1 MTVTKDDI
9 AQSEIVAIKE
19 LRKRISDVK
28 VSFHQDYILHDL
40 NLLRFIRA
48 RKSVDKAEV
57 MFRKF
62 IVWLEDVEF
71 SKALSFSV
79 REEVVDNFKWKI
91 SGIDNA
97 GGPVVVVPIG
107 KWDASQVV
115 SCDEL
120 VQLALRS
127 LAQIVGVA
135 VQQFKHRGIAV
146 QATGIADMRGMGM
159 RHATH
164 VEGLKATLTMVRY
177 FEANFPEYLRVV
189 FVLNA
194 PYVFSMIWKLV
205 KPLITGSTHEKI
217 KFVYS
222 NSNYEKEILKYV
234 DPDQI
239 PETYGG
245 ALPEDSEI
253 IYDGEDFHR
262 VSSNGNC
269 EDGDLMRPIKI

>member
-9 AQSEIVAIKE
+9 EQSEFIAIKE
-19 LRKRISDVK
+19 LRNRVLDVK
-28 VSFHQDYILHDL
+28 PCIHHEYILDEL

-62 IVWLEDVEF
+62 IAWLEDVEF
-71 SKALSFSV
+71 SKALSFQI

-97 GGPVVVVPIG
+97 GGPVVCVPVG
-107 KWDASQVV
+107 KWDASQEV

-120 VQLALRS
+120 VRLALRS

-135 VQQFKHRGIAV
+135 VKQFQDKDIAV
-146 QATGIADMRGMGM
+146 QATGIADMKGLGMK
-159 RHATH
+159 HVTH
-164 VEGLKATLTMVRY
+164 IEGLKATLTMVRY

-194 PYVFSMIWKLV
+194 PYVFSIAWKLV
-205 KPLITGSTHEKI
+205 KPLITGTTHEKI

-222 NSNYEKEILKYV
+222 NYEKEIAKYV
-234 DPDQI
+234 DPDQL
-239 PETYGG
+239 PEAYGG
-245 ALPEDSEI
+245 TLPEDSEI

-262 VSSNGNC
+262 ISNGNC
-269 EDGDLMRPIKI
+269 EDIDLNSPVKI

>member
-1 MTVTKDDI
+1 MTVTKLEI
-9 AQSEIVAIKE
+9 EHSEILAIKE
-19 LRKRISDVK
+19 LRNRILDVK
-28 VSFHQDYILHDL
+28 PPLHPDFFLHDL
-40 NLLRFIRA
+40 GLLRFIRA

-62 IVWLEDVEF
+62 IAWQEEVEF
-71 SKALSFSV
+71 SKALSFTI

-97 GGPVVVVPIG
+97 GGPVVIVPVA
-107 KWDASQVV
+107 KWDASQEV

-120 VQLALRS
+120 VRLALRS

-135 VQQFKHRGIAV
+135 AKQFKDKGIAV
-146 QATGIADMRGMGM
+146 QATGIADLKGLGM
-159 RHATH
+159 RHVTH
-164 VEGLKATLTMVRY
+164 VEGIKATLIMVRY
-177 FEANFPEYLRVV
+177 FEANFPEYLRAV

-194 PYVFSMIWKLV
+194 PYVFSIAWRLV
-205 KPLITGSTHEKI
+205 KPLITGNTHEKI

-222 NSNYEKEILKYV
+222 NNYEKEILKYV
-234 DPDQI
+234 DPDQL
-239 PETYGG
+239 PEAYGG
-245 ALPEDSEI
+245 TLPEDSEL

-269 EDGDLMRPIKI
+269 EDGDLMSPVKI